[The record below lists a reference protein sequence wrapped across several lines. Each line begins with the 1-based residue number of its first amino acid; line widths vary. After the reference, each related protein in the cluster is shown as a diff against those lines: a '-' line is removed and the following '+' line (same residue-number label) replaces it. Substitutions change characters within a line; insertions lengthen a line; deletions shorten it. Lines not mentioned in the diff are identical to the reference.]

1 MTDKLVPSSDALVQ
15 ELRSLIEATRG
26 RVAQTVNSELVALYW
41 QVGKRLREEVLG
53 DERAAYG
60 EQVVAEVA
68 KALTAEFGRGFGR
81 RSLYRM
87 MRFAEVYPDA
97 EIVTALRSQLSW
109 THFREL
115 IAIDDPLKRQFYTEL
130 CRVERW
136 STRTLKSKMDGML
149 FERTAI
155 AKRPDA
161 VVEGTLGVLREED
174 RMSPDLVFRDPYVLD
189 FLGLPSDFSE
199 AELEAAIL
207 RELEAFLLEL
217 GQGFSFIARQ
227 KRMSIGADDYYLDLL
242 FFHRPLRALVAIELK
257 LGRFDARDKGQMELY
272 LRWLDKHE
280 RQPDENTP
288 LGLILC
294 ADKNEEQIELL
305 ELTEGSVR
313 VASYLTELPP
323 RELLERKL
331 LESIEHARARALSGD
346 RLALPDSDG

>member
-1 MTDKLVPSSDALVQ
+1 MTDELVPSSDALVQ
-15 ELRSLIEATRG
+15 ELRSLIETTRG
-26 RVAQTVNSELVALYW
+26 RVAQTVNSELVTLYW

-68 KALTAEFGRGFGR
+68 NALTAEFGRGFSKR
-81 RSLYRM
+81 NLHYM
-87 MRFAEVYPDA
+87 AHFAEVFPDA
-97 EIVTALRSQLSW
+97 EIVHALRSQLSW

-161 VVEGTLGVLREED
+161 VVEDTLEALRDED
-174 RMSPDLVFRDPYVLD
+174 RMSPDLVFRDPYV
-189 FLGLPSDFSE
+189 
-199 AELEAAIL
+199 
-207 RELEAFLLEL
+207 
-217 GQGFSFIARQ
+217 
-227 KRMSIGADDYYLDLL
+227 
-242 FFHRPLRALVAIELK
+242 
-257 LGRFDARDKGQMELY
+257 
-272 LRWLDKHE
+272 RWLDKHE

-305 ELTEGSVR
+305 ELTDGSVR
-313 VASYLTELPP
+313 VAGYLTELPP

-331 LESIEHARARALSGD
+331 LESIEHARTRAGAGQ
-346 RLALPDSDG
+346 RLALPDADE